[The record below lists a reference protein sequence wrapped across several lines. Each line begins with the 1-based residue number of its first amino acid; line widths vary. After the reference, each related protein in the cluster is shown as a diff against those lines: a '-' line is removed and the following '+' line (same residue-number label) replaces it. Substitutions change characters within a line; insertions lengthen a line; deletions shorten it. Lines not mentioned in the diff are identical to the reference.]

1 MIGIDD
7 QLRDRLQDIRS
18 DHHDIVLD
26 AASLADPAVRRETI
40 EAKDSPTGLGDM
52 DNSLFLLFSAIR
64 ERSTVAL
71 SGESA
76 DEVFGGHLWYH
87 DEEIVATPTF
97 PWLAAMR
104 RMSGGHS
111 LARYVRTDFL
121 STLDVQSY
129 VRDSY
134 HSALAEVPSL
144 PGEDAGARRM
154 REFTYLHLT
163 RLLPSLLE
171 RKDRMCM
178 AAGLEVRVPF
188 CDHRLIEYAYNTPWA
203 MQSFDGREKSLLRA
217 ATKDVLPAS
226 VVNRVK
232 SPYPSTQDPRYM
244 AAVRDQV
251 REVVADPP
259 AGLFDIFDR
268 DQVVAAASS
277 DDTLIGLADR
287 LPFERIL
294 DFAMWLGLRRPEL
307 KI

>member
-1 MIGIDD
+1 
-7 QLRDRLQDIRS
+7 
-18 DHHDIVLD
+18 
-26 AASLADPAVRRETI
+26 
-40 EAKDSPTGLGDM
+40 
-52 DNSLFLLFSAIR
+52 
-64 ERSTVAL
+64 
-71 SGESA
+71 
-76 DEVFGGHLWYH
+76 
-87 DEEIVATPTF
+87 
-97 PWLAAMR
+97 
-104 RMSGGHS
+104 
-111 LARYVRTDFL
+111 
-121 STLDVQSY
+121 
-129 VRDSY
+129 
-134 HSALAEVPSL
+134 
-144 PGEDAGARRM
+144 M